1 MTPEEENG
9 QLRALLRKSLATIRE
24 LNQEA
29 AAGTGAAAPV
39 AIIGT
44 ACELPGGADSPEAF
58 WELLNSGKSCERDAP
73 ASEWLRNV
81 HSQYFAQHPAAAAYA
96 PAYYL
101 DRDVMRFDPR
111 PFNIS
116 PNEAREMDPT
126 QRLALKLTTQALE
139 RAGYNP
145 WRMTGKVGV
154 YFGVIGGEYGALAR
168 KSAEPG
174 HYVATGTLDSV
185 VSGRISHTFDFSGPA
200 LSIDTA
206 CSSSLV
212 ALHLACDGIRNGDCD
227 VAVVGGVNLLLDPSV
242 VGALAGF
249 GALSLDGRCHPFT
262 GEGQGYGR
270 GEGGAVVVLKRL
282 ADAEIDRDDVLA
294 VVRAT
299 AVNHDGRCS
308 GLTVPNGRAQR
319 HLLTEALRKAGLRG
333 SDVDYLETHG
343 TGTPLGDPIEMTAA
357 SAAYCQDRPA
367 DRPLIVGSNK
377 AQIGHLEAASGLASL
392 LKVVLVLQHR
402 RIPAQPG
409 YDALSRT
416 IDFEK
421 LGLRVPDAHLGVPGR
436 ELVAAVSS
444 FGFSGTNAHVVIG
457 SPEERAR
464 TAGTE
469 HRTHALLLGARSAN
483 TLATTIDDAVR
494 YLHATPD
501 AEAEDVCFT
510 YATGRPHGPYRTY
523 VTGTNRD
530 ELLDAL
536 ETLASTPHFTTR
548 SQLTRT
554 GPLKPVFILAGLIP
568 QQPDPRADAWY
579 RSFTGFRSGFD
590 AVATAWTAHRG
601 TPLPRGTRTD
611 SPVEAACHQLAVL
624 SGLIRMWRSFG
635 IEPEIWCPDG
645 IGMYATAIE
654 TGARSADCIVGEL
667 IALFAATR
675 DEPTFHT
682 STGIAALRIPA
693 GTGSSSLEPAQD
705 FRFEAAVICPATGE
719 FLSPRKALEPD
730 YWRQAAQAEPDL
742 ARTARLCVGHEAR
755 VAVVLGLESAPT
767 RTMAAALSVVDLAP
781 DTDALLS
788 ALVRLYELG
797 AEVDWAAWYEGT
809 AAHRVQVPTTA
820 YEESTYVLETLQQE
834 PTAVPL
840 GDPLEPRIHPSRR
853 GSSELDFVLA
863 SSTLPLADTHNIVHI
878 GYFVEMVLRASARLA
893 PDARFD
899 IAEMTFSTA
908 LVVSDKPVSVR
919 LVFDD
924 IDSTAP
930 RFSFHSLVD
939 PDTNRW
945 RTHVSGALAKR
956 SDPPPVLAEITGAAA
971 GFDTAYT
978 SSEFYAAM
986 HNRGLRLGPSVRSV
1000 GAVRRSGT
1008 VAIADIDPAHVV
1020 RTAAATRVA
1029 PGILDA
1035 CAQVFHVL
1043 MPDVVPATAAF
1054 MVERMAGVIV
1064 RPGEPVAPH
1073 TIRVDGVHLA
1083 PDGKSVIGRF
1093 ALLDADAATIVE
1105 CQACTVRWI
1114 DSGIDSVIAASDAA
1128 ADTLRLSVD
1137 EIAEISA
1144 APKSTAQGL
1153 LEASIGRLIAELTG
1167 LPAAEISA
1175 ADTTAALGIDSI
1187 QATRL
1192 YRALEPIN
1200 PRERVEL
1207 GDLVQ
1212 GIAIAE
1218 LAVRLRTDTPESSS
1232 PPEEL
1237 RAVTAKPYLPPRNS
1251 DAPLR
1256 LLCIPYGGGSTL
1268 LFHGWQSHLPGDIEV
1283 CPVALPGRGTRLAEP
1298 LVPDVYRIV
1307 EELTDEVL
1315 RSGDGP
1321 FALYG
1326 HSAGGLISYLLTLR
1340 LRERGHPGPR
1350 HLYIGAFSSPDHTGN
1365 PFYLACREEL
1375 RQAGYPDL
1383 PSDKEIRDLT
1393 DPRLETLAGLLRFPA
1408 PDADAAF
1415 LRMALPILA
1424 NDIRMVGSFRQTE
1437 AKVLDVP
1444 ITALH
1449 GRNDDRVT
1457 EANMRG
1463 WSAWTSSDFD
1473 LHVLDG
1479 DHFFLHP
1486 EQRRDDVLNILTRG
1500 AR

>member
-24 LNQEA
+24 LNQEKSARPA
-29 AAGTGAAAPV
+29 ASV

-73 ASEWLRNV
+73 ASEWLRDV
-81 HSQYFAQHPAAAAYA
+81 HSRYFAQHPAAAAYA
-96 PAYYL
+96 SANYL

-126 QRLALKLTTQALE
+126 QRLALKLTAQALE

-168 KSAEPG
+168 KSGEPG

-185 VSGRISHTFDFSGPA
+185 VSGRISHTFDFAGPA

-212 ALHLACDGIRNGDCD
+212 ALHLACAGIRNGDCD
-227 VAVVGGVNLLLDPSV
+227 IAVVGGVNLLLDPSV

-249 GALSLDGRCHPFT
+249 GALSMDGRCHPFT
-262 GEGQGYGR
+262 GDGQGYGR

-282 ADAEIDRDDVLA
+282 TDAEKDRDDVLA

-299 AVNHDGRCS
+299 AINHDGRCS

-333 SDVDYLETHG
+333 SELDYLETHG
-343 TGTPLGDPIEMTAA
+343 TGTSLGDPIELTAA
-357 SAAYCQDRPA
+357 SAAYCQDRPV

-409 YDALSRT
+409 YGALSQT

-421 LGLRVPDAHLGVPGR
+421 LGLRVPDAHLDVPGR

-444 FGFSGTNAHVVIG
+444 FGFSGTNAHAVIE
-457 SPEERAR
+457 SPEHRTR
-464 TAGTE
+464 TAGIE

-483 TLATTIDDAVR
+483 TLATTIDDAVQ
-494 YLHATPD
+494 YLQAAPK
-501 AEAEDVCFT
+501 ANAQNVCFT
-510 YATGRPHGPYRTY
+510 YATGRAHGPFRTY

-536 ETLASTPHFTTR
+536 ETLSVTPHFTTR

-554 GPLKPVFILAGLIP
+554 GPLKPVFILSGLIP
-568 QQPDPRADAWY
+568 QQPDTRADAWY

-590 AVATAWTAHRG
+590 AVATAWTAHCG
-601 TPLPRGTRTD
+601 TPLPRGSRSG

-624 SGLIRMWRSFG
+624 SGLIRMWHSFG

-645 IGMYATAIE
+645 IGVYATAIE
-654 TGARSADCIVGEL
+654 TGARTADCVVGEL
-667 IALFAATR
+667 LDLFAGAPN
-675 DEPTFHT
+675 EPSFLT
-682 STGIAALRIPA
+682 STGVAALRIPV
-693 GTGSSSLEPAQD
+693 GTGPATREPAQA

-730 YWRQAAQAEPDL
+730 YWRQAAQATPDL
-742 ARTARLCVGHEAR
+742 GRTARLCVGHAAR
-755 VAVVLGLESAPT
+755 VVVVLGLESAPT
-767 RTMAAALSVVDLAP
+767 RTSADALTVVELAS
-781 DTDALLS
+781 DADALLA

-809 AAHRVQVPTTA
+809 GARRVQVPTSA
-820 YEESTYVLETLQQE
+820 YEESTYVLESLQE
-834 PTAVPL
+834 DPIAVPL
-840 GDPLEPRIHPSRR
+840 GDPLEPRPHPSPR

-863 SSTLPLADTHNIVHI
+863 STVLPLADTHNIVHI
-878 GYFVEMVLRASARLA
+878 GYFVEMLLRATARLV

-899 IAEMTFSTA
+899 IAEITFSTA
-908 LVVSDKPVSVR
+908 LIVTDKAVSVR
-919 LVFDD
+919 LTFDD
-924 IDSTAP
+924 LDAAAP
-930 RFSFHSLVD
+930 RFGFHSLVD
-939 PDTNRW
+939 AETNHW
-945 RTHVSGALAKR
+945 RTHVSGVLAKR
-956 SDPPPVLAEITGAAA
+956 ADPPSVFAEITGASV
-971 GFDTAYT
+971 GFDTAY
-978 SSEFYAAM
+978 SGPEFYAAM
-986 HNRGLRLGPSVRSV
+986 HDRGLRLGPSVRAV

-1008 VAIADIDPAHVV
+1008 VAIADIDPAHVI
-1020 RTAAATRVA
+1020 RTEGAATRVA

-1043 MPDVVPATAAF
+1043 MPDVVPADAAF

-1073 TIRVDGVHLA
+1073 TIRVDGVQLA

-1114 DSGIDSVIAASDAA
+1114 DSGIDSVIAASDAS
-1128 ADTLRLSVD
+1128 ADTLRLSPD
-1137 EIAEISA
+1137 EITEINA
-1144 APKSTAQGL
+1144 AQGSSAQNL
-1153 LEASIGRLIAELTG
+1153 LEAAIGRLIAELTG
-1167 LPAAEISA
+1167 IPTTDLSP

-1192 YRALEPIN
+1192 YRALEPVN
-1200 PRERVEL
+1200 PRERAEL

-1218 LAVRLRTDTPESSS
+1218 LATRLRADPGSSAA
-1232 PPEEL
+1232 EQL
-1237 RAVTAKPYLPPRNS
+1237 RKPYLPLRHS
-1251 DAPLR
+1251 TAPLR
-1256 LLCIPYGGGSTL
+1256 LLCVPYGGGSTL
-1268 LFHGWQSHLPGDIEV
+1268 LFRGWQSLLPNDIEV

-1307 EELTDEVL
+1307 AELTDEVL
-1315 RSGDGP
+1315 CSGDEP

-1326 HSAGGLISYLLTLR
+1326 HSAGGLISYLLTLN

-1365 PFYLACREEL
+1365 PFYLACRAEL

-1393 DPRLETLAGLLRFPA
+1393 DPQLEDLAALLRFPA
-1408 PDADAAF
+1408 ADADAAF

-1424 NDIRMVGSFRQTE
+1424 NDIRMVGSFRQTD

-1463 WSAWTSSDFD
+1463 WSAWTSAEFD

-1486 EQRRDDVLNILTRG
+1486 EQRRKDVLDILARG

>member
-24 LNQEA
+24 LNRETA
-29 AAGTGAAAPV
+29 TSTGAVAPV

-73 ASEWLRNV
+73 ASEWLRTV
-81 HSQYFAQHPAAAAYA
+81 HSQYFAQHPTAAAYA
-96 PAYYL
+96 PANYL

-111 PFNIS
+111 AFNIS
-116 PNEAREMDPT
+116 PNEARDMDPT

-168 KSAEPG
+168 KSTEPG

-185 VSGRISHTFDFSGPA
+185 VSGRISHTFDFAGPA

-212 ALHLACDGIRNGDCD
+212 ALHLACEGIRNGDCD

-262 GEGQGYGR
+262 GDGQGYGR

-282 ADAEIDRDDVLA
+282 TDARDDRDEVLA

-333 SDVDYLETHG
+333 AEVDYLETHG

-357 SAAYCQDRPA
+357 SAAYCQDRPTG
-367 DRPLIVGSNK
+367 RPLIVGSNK
-377 AQIGHLEAASGLASL
+377 VQIGHLEAASGLASL

-409 YDALSRT
+409 SDALNHT

-421 LGLRVPDAHLGVPGR
+421 LGLRVPDAHLDVPGR

-457 SPEERAR
+457 SPEMRAR
-464 TAGTE
+464 TEGVE
-469 HRTHALLLGARSAN
+469 HRTHALLLGARSAK

-494 YLHATPD
+494 YLRATPN
-501 AEAEDVCFT
+501 AKVEDVCFT
-510 YATGRPHGPYRTY
+510 YATGRAHGPYRTY
-523 VTGTNRD
+523 VTGANRD
-530 ELLDAL
+530 DLLDAL
-536 ETLASTPHFTTR
+536 ETLATTPHFTIR

-554 GPLKPVFILAGLIP
+554 GPLKPVFVLAGLIP
-568 QQPDPRADAWY
+568 QQPDPRADTWY
-579 RSFTGFRSGFD
+579 RAFAGFRNGFD
-590 AVATAWTAHRG
+590 TVATAWTTRRG
-601 TPLPRGTRTD
+601 TSLPSGSRTD
-611 SPVEAACHQLAVL
+611 SPAEAACHQLAVL
-624 SGLIRMWRSFG
+624 SGLIRMWHSFG

-645 IGMYATAIE
+645 IGLYATALE
-654 TGARSADCIVGEL
+654 TGARSPDSIVGEL
-667 IALFAATR
+667 IDAFATAHHV
-675 DEPTFHT
+675 PTCT
-682 STGIAALRIPA
+682 TPTGVAALRIPE
-693 GTGSSSLEPAQD
+693 GTRPATREPAQA

-719 FLSPRKALEPD
+719 FLSPRKALDPD
-730 YWRQAAQAEPDL
+730 YWMEAARAEPDL
-742 ARTARLCVGHEAR
+742 ARTARLCAGHDAR
-755 VAVVLGLESAPT
+755 VAIVLGLESAPT
-767 RTMAAALSVVDLAP
+767 RAMTDALSVVELAS
-781 DTDALLS
+781 DTDALLA

-797 AEVDWAAWYEGT
+797 AEIDWAAWYEGT
-809 AAHRVQVPTTA
+809 RAHHILVPTSA
-820 YEESTYVLETLQQE
+820 YEESTYVLETTQE
-834 PTAVPL
+834 EPAAVPV
-840 GDPLEPRIHPSRR
+840 GDPLEPRTHPSPR
-853 GSSELDFVLA
+853 GSSELDFVLT
-863 SSTLPLADTHNIVHI
+863 SSVLPLADTHNIVHI
-878 GYFVEMVLRASARLA
+878 GYFVEMVLRATARLA

-908 LVVSDKPVSVR
+908 LVVTDKPVPVR

-930 RFSFHSLVD
+930 RFGFHSLVD
-939 PDTNRW
+939 AEANRW
-945 RTHVSGALAKR
+945 RTHVSGVLAKR
-956 SDPPPVLAEITGAAA
+956 SDPPPVFAEIAGASG
-971 GFDTAYT
+971 GFDTAYAGP
-978 SSEFYAAM
+978 EFYTAM
-986 HNRGLRLGPSVRSV
+986 RNRGLRLGRSVRAV
-1000 GAVRRSGT
+1000 GAVRRAGT
-1008 VAIADIDPAHVV
+1008 VAIADIDPAHII
-1020 RTAAATRVA
+1020 RTERAATRVA

-1043 MPDVVPATAAF
+1043 MPDVVPAGAAF
-1054 MVERMAGVIV
+1054 MVERLAGLIV
-1064 RPGEPVAPH
+1064 RPGKPVAPH
-1073 TIRVDGVHLA
+1073 TIRVDGIRLA
-1083 PDGKSVIGRF
+1083 PDGKSVVGRF

-1105 CQACTVRWI
+1105 CQACTIRWI
-1114 DSGIDSVIAASDAA
+1114 DSGIDSVIAASDAST
-1128 ADTLRLSVD
+1128 DTLRLTSD
-1137 EIAEISA
+1137 EIAEINTA
-1144 APKSTAQGL
+1144 RGSTAQGL
-1153 LEASIGRLIAELTG
+1153 LEAAVGRLIAELTG
-1167 LPAAEISA
+1167 IPITDLSA

-1192 YRALEPIN
+1192 YRALEPVN

-1207 GDLVQ
+1207 SDLVQ
-1212 GIAIAE
+1212 GIAIAD
-1218 LAVRLRTDTPESSS
+1218 LAARLHTEAESAPEQPS
-1232 PPEEL
+1232 
-1237 RAVTAKPYLPPRNS
+1237 TAKPYLPPRNS

-1268 LFHGWQSHLPGDIEV
+1268 LFHGWQSQLPADIEV
-1283 CPVALPGRGTRLAEP
+1283 CPVALPGRGTRLGEP

-1307 EELTDEVL
+1307 DELTDEVL

-1326 HSAGGLISYLLTLR
+1326 HSAGGLISYLLALR

-1383 PSDKEIRDLT
+1383 PSDEDIRDRT
-1393 DPRLETLAGLLRFPA
+1393 DPQLERLAGLLRFPA
-1408 PDADAAF
+1408 LDADAAF

-1424 NDIRMVGSFRQTE
+1424 NDIRMVGSFRQAE

-1449 GRNDDRVT
+1449 GSGDDRVT

-1463 WSAWTSSDFD
+1463 WSAWTSADFD

-1486 EQRRDDVLNILTRG
+1486 EQRRADVLEIIARG